1 MKKYIALLIELLLY
15 FLLFAYK
22 KVIDFDI
29 LSHLIMLILI
39 YINWSYYFNKSKKLK
54 YDKMQLLFLIIINL
68 AISFFVSGKVLF
80 LSNNIVSI
88 SFSSILFYLLTNIF
102 TIQFVHNVYYFL
114 DNATI
119 IDNKNHDNSKKFA
132 IRVFLITFIFWFIIC
147 LIYYPG
153 NITSDTSDMISQA
166 LGFQSINNA
175 HPAFYTII
183 VKLLLSIWNNI
194 FIIVLSNSLF
204 FSIIITYIYKY
215 FYEQKVNEK
224 LLYISLIVF
233 ILLENNI
240 AMISMA
246 WKDIPYTIS
255 LLWLTFEV
263 YKIAKYKDNYFKKNF
278 NIFLL
283 CTSLL
288 LTFFIRHNGIV
299 PYLTVIIYLLYLLFK
314 LKLKLKIII
323 SIIISILSIL
333 FVRGPVYSYYNV
345 QESNIMTIGPSSFA
359 IKGLASLVYYDK
371 EMDIEDQEVLYS
383 IISKEDYKKYYSP
396 YTMDNYSYS
405 NIGWYEG
412 IEKVGTSKI
421 YELYI
426 KYLFKYPNVI
436 IRDRLDNS
444 NLSWS
449 YATPKDGF
457 NTKNSIGVEY
467 PEWVDNFKGFE
478 RNEGNKYIPKST
490 IFRKAISLYQKVTS
504 KIVISD
510 IIIWRFGF
518 ALSIL
523 LILFYLAVRRKLFV
537 IPAFLPTIFS
547 ILFWFAFM
555 MHQDYRYMW
564 FAFVNTYFLTLFTL
578 LDKKRKQ

>member
-288 LTFFIRHNGIV
+288 LTFFIRHN
-299 PYLTVIIYLLYLLFK
+299 
-314 LKLKLKIII
+314 
-323 SIIISILSIL
+323 
-333 FVRGPVYSYYNV
+333 
-345 QESNIMTIGPSSFA
+345 
-359 IKGLASLVYYDK
+359 
-371 EMDIEDQEVLYS
+371 
-383 IISKEDYKKYYSP
+383 
-396 YTMDNYSYS
+396 
-405 NIGWYEG
+405 
-412 IEKVGTSKI
+412 
-421 YELYI
+421 
-426 KYLFKYPNVI
+426 
-436 IRDRLDNS
+436 
-444 NLSWS
+444 
-449 YATPKDGF
+449 
-457 NTKNSIGVEY
+457 
-467 PEWVDNFKGFE
+467 
-478 RNEGNKYIPKST
+478 
-490 IFRKAISLYQKVTS
+490 
-504 KIVISD
+504 
-510 IIIWRFGF
+510 
-518 ALSIL
+518 
-523 LILFYLAVRRKLFV
+523 
-537 IPAFLPTIFS
+537 
-547 ILFWFAFM
+547 
-555 MHQDYRYMW
+555 
-564 FAFVNTYFLTLFTL
+564 
-578 LDKKRKQ
+578 